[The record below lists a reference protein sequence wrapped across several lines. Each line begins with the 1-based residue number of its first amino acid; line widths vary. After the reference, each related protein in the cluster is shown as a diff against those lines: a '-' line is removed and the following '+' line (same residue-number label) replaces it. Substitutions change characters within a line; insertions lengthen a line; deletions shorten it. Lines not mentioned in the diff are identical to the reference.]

1 MLDGVAD
8 GRLRKAEFLRRSN
21 RCLAAHDGSKQLYLT
36 KIHIPTLNAVPREY
50 LDRKL
55 YASVREAQWVL

>member
-8 GRLRKAEFLRRSN
+8 GRLGKAQFLRRSN
-21 RCLAAHDGSKQLYLT
+21 RCFAAHDGPKQLDLT
-36 KIHIPTLNAVPREY
+36 KIHIPTLNAGNREY
-50 LDRKL
+50 LDSKL